1 MCIDIYVERRWIPGT
16 LGNPPR
22 IYRFLKNATYRR
34 PILRFDKLLEGA
46 PRKCRG
52 CTDGPRSSGGAGGQ
66 GHPDGVSCGFWFYS
80 TLFVPRHH
88 LSSQSKC
95 GVDKFN
101 LRSCLLGI
109 MKHMFHIDVTNLLI
123 RAPWVSVGDI
133 EVSSLNFRVT
143 IFQRRYRFFSST
155 LREIMSNYVQR
166 RSNM

>member
-46 PRKCRG
+46 PRQCRG

-66 GHPDGVSCGFWFYS
+66 GHPDGVSCGSWFYS
-80 TLFVPRHH
+80 TCLFQDTVF
-88 LSSQSKC
+88 LANQNAGLTSSIC
-95 GVDKFN
+95 ARV
-101 LRSCLLGI
+101 CLVLWNTCSI
-109 MKHMFHIDVTNLLI
+109 LMWQICSSERWL
-123 RAPWVSVGDI
+123 SVGDI
-133 EVSSLNFRVT
+133 EV
-143 IFQRRYRFFSST
+143 SST